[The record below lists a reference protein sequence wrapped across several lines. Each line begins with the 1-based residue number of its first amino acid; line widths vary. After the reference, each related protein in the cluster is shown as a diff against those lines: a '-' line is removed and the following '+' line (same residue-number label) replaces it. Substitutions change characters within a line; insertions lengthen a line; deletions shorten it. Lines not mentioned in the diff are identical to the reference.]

1 MNTNNITILITCSVK
16 YRCIIFGNSKNEG
29 TCIHIRK
36 YRRNMYNKM
45 PEKDKQKLKKY
56 GKSYRKA
63 RKMTLF
69 ILLTTKKLFFVVNS
83 MKIE

>member
-29 TCIHIRK
+29 IYIHIRK
-36 YRRNMYNKM
+36 YRRNVYNKI

-56 GKSYRKA
+56 GKSYREA
-63 RKMTLF
+63 RKMTFF